1 VPALRTYIRTN
12 STPLQGVPVKIL
24 KEALPAGGPISITA
38 LEELEAKGD
47 LMIMRGLTGQEFKD
61 VALPALGQKNAF
73 GIGITE
79 GRNERWKTVWWDDLK
94 ERGRAGKRQPQGE
107 QLQAITLMIDMITA
121 WDKVKIAENDDI
133 SKLLAGREFS
143 HLWTKLTNRGAK
155 LEHGGREANHCTST
169 EKEEESDESAKD
181 YQYSYER
188 SSE

>member
-12 STPLQGVPVKIL
+12 SRPLQGVPVKTL

-73 GIGITE
+73 GVGITE

-107 QLQAITLMIDMITA
+107 YQLSITLMIDMITA

-143 HLWTKLTNRGAK
+143 
-155 LEHGGREANHCTST
+155 TS
-169 EKEEESDESAKD
+169 EQS
-181 YQYSYER
+181 
-188 SSE
+188 

>member
-1 VPALRTYIRTN
+1 LTFTNVPALRTYIRTN

-107 QLQAITLMIDMITA
+107 Q
-121 WDKVKIAENDDI
+121 
-133 SKLLAGREFS
+133 
-143 HLWTKLTNRGAK
+143 H
-155 LEHGGREANHCTST
+155 
-169 EKEEESDESAKD
+169 
-181 YQYSYER
+181 
-188 SSE
+188 